1 MSLVSSGALDTRNQ
15 GSTAMQWPPTPGP
28 GCRMLTRGWRLARST
43 SSQTSTPTRSQT
55 RANSLA
61 KAMLRSRK
69 EFSVSLVISA
79 VVASVRT
86 SSPAQKVAYRSLA
99 RCEACGVRPPMT
111 RELVTISVMMRP
123 GSTRSG
129 Q

>member
-1 MSLVSSGALDTRNQ
+1 M
-15 GSTAMQWPPTPGP
+15 
-28 GCRMLTRGWRLARST
+28 
-43 SSQTSTPTRSQT
+43 
-55 RANSLA
+55 A

-99 RCEACGVRPPMT
+99 SCEASGVRPPIT
-111 RELVTISVMMRP
+111 RELVTISAMMWP

-129 Q
+129 K